1 MAESFRIS
9 GAPQVF
15 FVPWWSYMGKKNVVF
30 SSSVVGN
37 AYNGLPKSLWKW
49 MDWMDWNDR
58 SSPKTLRGIASFW
71 AVGCGFGAPESFQES
86 LHGEWWL
93 NDAVSEKRTFSSGE
107 SMVGYAD
114 SSEND
119 CPSRHATYD
128 LVYQEAIETGMD
140 QKIKFLG
147 QIDSQRMKIL
157 STLLPANLES
167 RLLTMGQAAKACLRL
182 SVSSCQ

>member
-1 MAESFRIS
+1 
-9 GAPQVF
+9 
-15 FVPWWSYMGKKNVVF
+15 
-30 SSSVVGN
+30 
-37 AYNGLPKSLWKW
+37 
-49 MDWMDWNDR
+49 
-58 SSPKTLRGIASFW
+58 
-71 AVGCGFGAPESFQES
+71 
-86 LHGEWWL
+86 
-93 NDAVSEKRTFSSGE
+93 
-107 SMVGYAD
+107 MVGYAD